1 MKVVVVGS
9 GALGGYFGF
18 TFASVGQD
26 VVLVDVD
33 PAKIKEIE
41 EEGLSVTSTEGTKT
55 LQIPITAKTDEV
67 GPTDLVFFSVKS
79 YASLA
84 AARSLPP
91 LMDKETLVMSI
102 QNGIGN
108 VEKIASVVGEDKVI
122 GGITAHSF
130 EMLSPSHI
138 RYVGGMG
145 HAHIGK
151 IDGNNTPRVSE
162 VAELL
167 RKGGVEIEVHDN
179 IHDFIWF
186 KLLVNTPINAVAA
199 ITRLKNGELAE
210 SEEGRVLMGL
220 AAEEAFAVAR
230 AAGVNILFEGDPVE
244 TCINGLRAAAENQ
257 ASMLQD
263 VANQR
268 RTEIEAINGAIVEW
282 GEKLGVPTPVNRLLA
297 GLVKIIQSRY
307 LT

>member
-1 MKVVVVGS
+1 MKIVVVGS

-18 TFASVGQD
+18 TFAAVDQE

-33 PAKIKEIE
+33 PAKVEEIGE
-41 EEGLSVTSTEGTKT
+41 KGLTVTSTGGTRT
-55 LQIPITAKTDEV
+55 LPIPITSKAEEV
-67 GPTDLVFFSVKS
+67 GPADLVFFSVKS
-79 YASLA
+79 YATLTA
-84 AARSLPP
+84 AQSLPP
-91 LMDKETLVMSI
+91 LMGKETLVMSI

-108 VEKIASVVGEDKVI
+108 VENIASVVGEDKVI

-138 RYVGGMG
+138 RYVGGLG

-151 IDGNNTPRVSE
+151 IDGHNTDKVFE

-167 RKGGVEIEVHDN
+167 RQGGVEVEVHDN
-179 IHDFIWF
+179 IHDYIWF
-186 KLLVNTPINAVAA
+186 KLLLNTPINAIAG
-199 ITRLKNGELAE
+199 ITGLKNGELAE

-230 AAGVNILFEGDPVE
+230 AAGVKILLEGDPVD
-244 TCINGLRAAAENQ
+244 TCVNGLRAASENQ

-268 RTEIEAINGAIVEW
+268 RTEIEAINGAIVER
-282 GEKLGVPTPVNRLLA
+282 GESLGVTTPVNRLLT
-297 GLVKIIQSRY
+297 GLVKIMQSKY